1 MWQEQ
6 EKRRPHLRSGLGW
19 ALGVT
24 RSPIRTKPER
34 EAEAAADSV
43 LKGAKQRHK
52 SPQPGAPPTTH
63 QGTQGPP
70 GRGTLFNKHY
80 VRESISAT

>member
-1 MWQEQ
+1 M
-6 EKRRPHLRSGLGW
+6 GW

-43 LKGAKQRHK
+43 LKGRNSDTKAL
-52 SPQPGAPPTTH
+52 SLAH
-63 QGTQGPP
+63 QGTRSYTGGVP
-70 GRGTLFNKHY
+70 GSQQQLRTRVDLGHLKLTQ
-80 VRESISAT
+80 T